1 MHFQLPR
8 VSEPGFR
15 IKRFLH
21 FNILRSQVA
30 HPPLV
35 SPEPH
40 GFYTFGRNVHFG
52 SWLLPASGLLRLFAS
67 RIVTLKIQGRS
78 TSAESSTKTQVVG
91 CPWHGWVSFGRVTS
105 LGNGPMD
112 SVQVG
117 KAVFVKEDYTTL
129 GSESWL
135 CFPFLAPR
143 HILKGLDM
151 LKAGFMKP
159 KEAWKDER
167 YIFLKQRD
175 YFCTLKFEL
184 LDGYSESR
192 NCASK
197 GNSTVSPL
205 FHVSSQH
212 TAVLPT
218 QQEI

>member
-1 MHFQLPR
+1 MHFRLP
-8 VSEPGFR
+8 SELEQGFR
-15 IKRFLH
+15 IEKYTALD
-21 FNILRSQVA
+21 ILRSQLA

-40 GFYTFGRNVHFG
+40 GFYTFGCNVHFG

-129 GSESWL
+129 GIE
-135 CFPFLAPR
+135 PR
-143 HILKGLDM
+143 
-151 LKAGFMKP
+151 
-159 KEAWKDER
+159 
-167 YIFLKQRD
+167 
-175 YFCTLKFEL
+175 T
-184 LDGYSESR
+184 YSYPGRS
-192 NCASK
+192 
-197 GNSTVSPL
+197 GNPCSVCWVKKRKRSCW
-205 FHVSSQH
+205 FHS
-212 TAVLPT
+212 
-218 QQEI
+218 

>member
-40 GFYTFGRNVHFG
+40 GFYTFGCNVHFG

-129 GSESWL
+129 GIEPRTYSYPGRSGNHYSVSWV
-135 CFPFLAPR
+135 
-143 HILKGLDM
+143 
-151 LKAGFMKP
+151 
-159 KEAWKDER
+159 
-167 YIFLKQRD
+167 KQIYD
-175 YFCTLKFEL
+175 FYSYFFFVL
-184 LDGYSESR
+184 LFTWSHHRG
-192 NCASK
+192 CCC
-197 GNSTVSPL
+197 
-205 FHVSSQH
+205 
-212 TAVLPT
+212 
-218 QQEI
+218 I